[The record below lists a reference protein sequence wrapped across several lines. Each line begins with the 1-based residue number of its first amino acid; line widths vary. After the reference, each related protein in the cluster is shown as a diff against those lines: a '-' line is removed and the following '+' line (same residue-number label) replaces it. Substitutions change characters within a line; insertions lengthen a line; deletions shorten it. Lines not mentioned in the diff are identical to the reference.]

1 MSKNEGKLDTVIG
14 PDTAVKG
21 DLRVGGSLR
30 LDGQVEGRL
39 DITET
44 FQTGP
49 RSLLKG
55 EVHTKDAV
63 IAGRVEGDIHASDTV
78 ELQAGAQV
86 LGNVSCKGLVIQ
98 RDCLFQGN
106 CSMVKQ
112 TGDQGRSSAD

>member
-1 MSKNEGKLDTVIG
+1 MAKNRTEGKLDTVVG
-14 PDTAVKG
+14 PETSVKG
-21 DLRVGGSLR
+21 DLRVSGSVR

-44 FQTGP
+44 LVSGP

-55 EVHTKDAV
+55 ELHCRDAV
-63 IAGRVEGDIHASDTV
+63 VAGRVEGNVFASETV

-86 LGNVSCKGLVIQ
+86 FGNVTCKGLVIQ

-106 CSMVKQ
+106 CSMVKD
-112 TGDQGRSSAD
+112 TPV